1 MPFLY
6 DYGALTTLEPNFK
19 LANEATAHN
28 YFHLFCDGKDGARSY
43 HGSYMTL
50 RRTQSTADTLLN
62 PAAYDRKGTWL
73 SCRPR
78 QPSIMKTRPSSIR
91 KPESRL

>member
-19 LANEATAHN
+19 LAIQAANKATAHN
-28 YFHLFCDGKDGARSY
+28 HFHLFRDNSDGVRSY

-62 PAAYDRKGTWL
+62 PAAYDRK
-73 SCRPR
+73 
-78 QPSIMKTRPSSIR
+78 
-91 KPESRL
+91 ESPWRCWPARRA